1 MAATSES
8 AGLAADG
15 DRLTLPNYAD
25 VCAAA
30 ERLAGRAVRTPLL
43 ESVWLN
49 EHIGGRLLIKAEPL
63 QRTGSFKFRGAYN
76 CISQLAPAKR
86 AQGVVAYS
94 SGNHA
99 QAVAAA
105 AHMLD
110 APATIVMPNNAPAV
124 KVAGTRRYGAEIV
137 SYDRA
142 TEDRGAIAES
152 LARDKGATL
161 VRPYENND
169 VIAGQGTV
177 GLEIA
182 AECRVRNIA
191 PDFVVV
197 PAGGGGL
204 MAGCALALSAELPDA
219 ALYTAEPEDYDD
231 HARSF
236 NAGTRQQVR
245 DMGVATL
252 CDALLP
258 EEPGERT
265 FAINSSRVSGGVTA
279 DDAAVLRAMAA
290 AFHHLKLVIEPG
302 GAAALAAVL
311 NGALE
316 TAGKTVVVVASGGN
330 VDPDIFRK
338 ALEGGAGDV

>member
-1 MAATSES
+1 MATAPDPASR
-8 AGLAADG
+8 DG
-15 DRLTLPNYAD
+15 NDAPLKLPNYAD

-43 ESVWLN
+43 ESHWLN
-49 EHIGGRLLIKAEPL
+49 ERIGGRLLVKAEPL
-63 QRTGSFKFRGAYN
+63 QRTGAFKFRGAYN
-76 CISQLAPAKR
+76 CISQLDPAVR
-86 AQGVVAYS
+86 AKGVVAYS

-105 AHMLD
+105 AEMLG

-124 KVAGTRRYGAEIV
+124 KVAGTRRYGAEII

-142 TEDRGAIAES
+142 TEDRAALAEG

-161 VRPYENND
+161 VRPYENCD

-182 AECRVRNIA
+182 AECRVRDIA
-191 PDFVVV
+191 PDLVVV

-204 MAGCALALSAELPDA
+204 MAGCALALSAELPEA
-219 ALYTAEPEDYDD
+219 ALYTAEPRDYDD

-236 NAGTRQQVR
+236 AAGTRQQVR
-245 DMGVATL
+245 DMSAATL

-258 EEPGERT
+258 EQPGERT
-265 FAINSSRVSGGVTA
+265 FTINASRVAGGVTA
-279 DDAAVLRAMAA
+279 DDDAVLAAMAM
-290 AFHHLKLVIEPG
+290 AFHELKLVIEPG
-302 GAAALAAVL
+302 GAAALAAAL
-311 NGALE
+311 SGALE
-316 TAGKTVVVVASGGN
+316 TADKTVVVVASGGN
-330 VDPDIFRK
+330 VDPAVFRM
-338 ALEGGAGDV
+338 ALERSSQHG

>member
-1 MAATSES
+1 MTSPGAASEH
-8 AGLAADG
+8 ADDDPLA
-15 DRLTLPNYAD
+15 LPKYAD

-30 ERLAGRAVRTPLL
+30 ERLAGHAVRTPLL
-43 ESVWLN
+43 ESEWLN
-49 EHIGGRLLIKAEPL
+49 DRIGGRLLVKAEPL

-76 CISQLAPAKR
+76 CISQLDPAAR
-86 AQGVVAYS
+86 AKGVVAYS

-105 AHMLD
+105 ARLLD
-110 APATIVMPNNAPAV
+110 APATIVMPADAPAV
-124 KVAGTRRYGAEIV
+124 KIAGTRRHGAEIV
-137 SYDRA
+137 SYDR
-142 TEDRGAIAES
+142 TSEDRTALAES
-152 LARDKGATL
+152 LARDNGWAL
-161 VRPYENND
+161 VRPYD
-169 VIAGQGTV
+169 DTHVIAGQGTV

-182 AECRVRNIA
+182 AECRVRHIA

-197 PAGGGGL
+197 PTGGGGL

-219 ALYTAEPEDYDD
+219 ALYTAEPRDYDD

-236 NAGTRQQVR
+236 AAGARRQVR
-245 DMGVATL
+245 DMSGATL

-258 EEPGERT
+258 EAPGELT
-265 FAINSSRVSGGVTA
+265 FAINASRVAGGVTA
-279 DDAAVLRAMAA
+279 DDDAVLDAMAA

-316 TAGKTVVVVASGGN
+316 TKNKTTVVVASGGN
-330 VDPDIFRK
+330 VDPEIFRM
-338 ALEGGAGDV
+338 ALETGDNA